1 MFGRYLSSAICLRL
15 RWKPNWDNPK
25 KCMECWPQSSFAL
38 IVFCL
43 SHRNYEVV
51 PSFSL
56 PSLDASS
63 FFWFVLIYIKVCSN
77 PNQCYKLALPV
88 MLAGLYT
95 PSTIVTF
102 LMYFWKKKQKHLR
115 APPRLHPEDL
125 IKSPLNSINSPFFH
139 CAETWRYVDQYV
151 SDSVYTC
158 PPPNKVQQCRVL
170 GAVSGGFHQ
179 SPRKP
184 GRSSSGWSELNP

>member
-102 LMYFWKKKQKHLR
+102 LMYFWKKNRNIWGLHLVCT
-115 APPRLHPEDL
+115 PK
-125 IKSPLNSINSPFFH
+125 ISLNHHWIPSIHHFFI
-139 CAETWRYVDQYV
+139 AQ
-151 SDSVYTC
+151 
-158 PPPNKVQQCRVL
+158 
-170 GAVSGGFHQ
+170 
-179 SPRKP
+179 KP
-184 GRSSSGWSELNP
+184 GGTWINTSRTQSIPVRRPTRCSSAGFSVLFLGDFTNRPGNQVVAVLVDLK